1 MTARQLL
8 CAILAGVLAIGAVA
22 TTRALASPTPA
33 APAASS
39 LAAGKQ
45 LYREFCGQCH
55 ALTQALSA
63 GFGSKSGLGANG
75 GPSFNNLRVPDALS
89 IDAVAEPT
97 GGHEILK
104 TKISWK
110 QLTEVATYIA
120 RATEHNPIPATL
132 TDG

>member
-1 MTARQLL
+1 ML
-8 CAILAGVLAIGAVA
+8 CAILASVLAVSAVA
-22 TTRALASPTPA
+22 VTR
-33 APAASS
+33 S
-39 LAAGKQ
+39 LAAATLVPSPATSSVAVGKQ

-55 ALTQALSA
+55 ALTAALSA
-63 GFGSKSGLGANG
+63 GFGNKSGLGANG

-97 GGHEILK
+97 GGHELLK
-104 TKISWK
+104 TKIDWK

-120 RATEHNPIPATL
+120 RVTRSNPIPATL